1 MGCGSSTPDVIL
13 DDPGEMEPIKGS
25 IKSKM
30 MGMSED
36 YNAVNEAGQPWFFIN
51 KTGSFFGSG
60 NCIVELENFK
70 TGSNPEKP
78 KKGEVL
84 WTAKFNQTPR
94 FDQMIKPK
102 TGAYKRYA
110 PAFQSLLAGDF
121 QAAFR
126 AAGSSGMDQED
137 SAYFQRMG
145 RSFNDGGP
153 YRVIKWQLNT
163 SAQIVPG
170 TRGRAYGEHRL
181 DVWSSGTAICDYDY
195 KDGRYHK
202 NEAEFVDT
210 LSFNL
215 VQCSTNQS
223 IAAWYVPMDMT
234 SRYGST
240 SANDVFQ
247 DTAVFTVS
255 QKGGWFATPEVA
267 TKPNFDPTFALVVA
281 YLCSKEYSPKAIMQD
296 LKPAFPSRP

>member
-1 MGCGSSTPDVIL
+1 MGCASSAPDVIL
-13 DDPGEMEPIKGS
+13 DDPGEMEPIKVS

-94 FDQMIKPK
+94 FDQMMKPK
-102 TGAYKRYA
+102 TGAYQRYA

-126 AAGSSGMDQED
+126 AAGSSGQLLLRRVC
-137 SAYFQRMG
+137 APVG
-145 RSFNDGGP
+145 RGEPGAAGGL
-153 YRVIKWQLNT
+153 RAAL
-163 SAQIVPG
+163 VPG
-170 TRGRAYGEHRL
+170 REAPRL
-181 DVWSSGTAICDYDY
+181 AN
-195 KDGRYHK
+195 RRP
-202 NEAEFVDT
+202 T
-210 LSFNL
+210 LS
-215 VQCSTNQS
+215 
-223 IAAWYVPMDMT
+223 PP
-234 SRYGST
+234 R
-240 SANDVFQ
+240 
-247 DTAVFTVS
+247 
-255 QKGGWFATPEVA
+255 
-267 TKPNFDPTFALVVA
+267 
-281 YLCSKEYSPKAIMQD
+281 
-296 LKPAFPSRP
+296 